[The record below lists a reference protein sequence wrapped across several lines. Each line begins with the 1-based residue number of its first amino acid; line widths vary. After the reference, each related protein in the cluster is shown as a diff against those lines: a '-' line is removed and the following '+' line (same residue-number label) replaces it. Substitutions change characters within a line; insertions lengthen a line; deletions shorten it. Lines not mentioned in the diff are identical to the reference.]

1 MINAVITI
9 IIIIILILILVTTTC
24 PHLSI
29 PPPSSPH
36 LVPVSG

>member
-1 MINAVITI
+1 MINAG
-9 IIIIILILILVTTTC
+9 IIIILLILLILVTSTC